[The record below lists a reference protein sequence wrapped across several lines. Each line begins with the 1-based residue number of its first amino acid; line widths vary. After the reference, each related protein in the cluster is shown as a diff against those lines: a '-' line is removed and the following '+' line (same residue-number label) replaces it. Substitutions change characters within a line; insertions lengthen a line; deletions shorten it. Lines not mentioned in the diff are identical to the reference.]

1 MNILF
6 EKKIWFEA
14 KAKLERV
21 FTFLSEYDFQYQPG
35 KEKRMLERI
44 RTKIGMPRREFYE
57 FTGLM
62 NPHPEFHIHTNQT
75 AQL

>member
-14 KAKLERV
+14 KAKLERL
-21 FTFLSEYDFQYQPG
+21 FSFLSEYDFQYQPG
-35 KEKRMLERI
+35 KEKRMLERV
-44 RTKIGMPRREFYE
+44 RTKIGMSRHDFYE

-62 NPHPEFHIHTNQT
+62 NPHPDFDIQTNQSI
-75 AQL
+75 QI